1 MMGLLTNT
9 SPRRRILLG
18 VGGLFVIVGAA
29 LFSFGVNTLVDGG
42 GSGEMEN
49 VIDLGE
55 EDAAAILDLPSPT
68 PADGPAA
75 TLAAPPPAPLGESP
89 YTMTIE
95 RIGVNAP
102 VRTYGLDE
110 NQVPEVPVGQDGRD
124 VVAWYDF
131 SAKPGTGS
139 NAVFAAH
146 VTWNGRAVF
155 YDLAKLHA
163 GDAITLTSA
172 DGTQVVYS
180 VSDIFSVDPEDPDS
194 LQVMFGTDKDV
205 ITLITCGGQFTD
217 TNDPVFGGEYDQRLV
232 VRGDLVSVNGPGGE
246 QPAGGS

>member
-1 MMGLLTNT
+1 MGLLTNT
-9 SPRRRILLG
+9 SPRRRLLLG
-18 VGGLFVIVGAA
+18 VGGLFLIVGVT
-29 LFSFGVNTLVDGG
+29 LFSFGVYTLVDGG
-42 GSGEMEN
+42 DSAEMEN

-68 PADGPAA
+68 PEDGPSA
-75 TLAAPPPAPLGESP
+75 TPYTPPPAPLGESP
-89 YTMTIE
+89 YTMTID

-102 VRTYGLDE
+102 VRTYGLDKD
-110 NQVPEVPVGQDGRD
+110 QVPEVPVGQDGRD

-155 YDLAKLHA
+155 YDLAKLET
-163 GDAITLTSA
+163 GDTITLTSA

-180 VSDIFSVDPEDPDS
+180 VSDKFSVDPKDKDS

-205 ITLITCGGQFTD
+205 ITLITCGGTFTD
-217 TNDPVFGGEYDQRLV
+217 TNDPVYGGEYDQRLV
-232 VRGDLVSVNGPGGE
+232 VRADLVSVNGPGAE
-246 QPAGGS
+246 QAAGGG